1 MSVIIALSGKGGVG
15 KTTLAALLVRCAVEQ
30 RRGPVLAVDADP
42 NASLGILLGAEP
54 ERTIAD
60 IREEAL
66 EKSGASDTSRPRQL
80 EYAIQCLA
88 LEREGYDLVTM
99 GRPEGPRC
107 YCYVNNLLRS
117 YMDSMARTYP
127 LVVIDNE
134 AGMEHL
140 SRRTTND
147 VDHLWIVTAP
157 TALGLRTAGRISQIA
172 RELPI
177 RVGRMGLI
185 LNRSVPGTRERP
197 SAAAVEGAGIEVLG
211 EIPEDEAVAEASVR
225 GEPVF
230 ALGSESAALQAISD
244 ILARTLEKR

>member
-15 KTTLAALLVRCAVEQ
+15 KTTLAALVVRCAVEQ

-66 EKSGASDTSRPRQL
+66 EKSAPSEASRPRQL

-88 LEREGYDLVTM
+88 LEGEGYDLVTM

-147 VDHLWIVTAP
+147 VDHLWIVAAP
-157 TALGLRTAGRISQIA
+157 TAMGLRTASRIAKIA

-177 RVGRMGLI
+177 RVGRVGLI
-185 LNRSVPGTRERP
+185 LNRSVSGAPALAKG
-197 SAAAVEGAGIEVLG
+197 VEELGIEVLAQ
-211 EIPEDEAVAEASVR
+211 IPEDEAVAEASVR
-225 GEPVF
+225 GDSIF
-230 ALGSESAALQAISD
+230 ALGSQSPALQAVSD
-244 ILARTLEKR
+244 ILTKILEKS